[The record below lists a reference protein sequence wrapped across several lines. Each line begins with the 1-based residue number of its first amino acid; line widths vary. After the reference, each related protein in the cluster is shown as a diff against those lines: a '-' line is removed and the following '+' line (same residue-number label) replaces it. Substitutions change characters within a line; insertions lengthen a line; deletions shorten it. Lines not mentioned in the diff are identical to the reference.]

1 MVLTKQQDESSRS
14 VRADAHLP
22 TEHGNFRVRAF
33 PELSEED
40 HCVIYTGQPGLVDAP
55 LVRIHSECL
64 TGDAFSSL
72 KCDCGPQLKR
82 SLEEIQKNGTGM
94 VIYLRQEGR
103 GIGLSAKIQAYALQD
118 RGYDTLDAN
127 LLLGHPADARD
138 YTIAAQMLK
147 KMNVSRVRLMTNNP
161 LKYQALEENGIEVI
175 QRIEHIDG
183 VGPFNREYLS
193 TKAARMGH
201 LIDLK

>member
-1 MVLTKQQDESSRS
+1 MVLIDQHTETKR
-14 VRADAHLP
+14 VPRADAHLP

-33 PELSEED
+33 PELSDED
-40 HCVIYTGQPGLVDAP
+40 HCVVYTGQPWLVDAP

-64 TGDAFSSL
+64 TGDALSSL

-82 SLEEIQKNGTGM
+82 ALDEIQENGTGM

-103 GIGLSAKIQAYALQD
+103 GIGLAAKIQAYALQD

-138 YTIAAQMLK
+138 YSIAAKMLQE
-147 KMNVSRVRLMTNNP
+147 MGVSKVRLMTNNP
-161 LKYQALEENGIEVI
+161 LKSQGLVENGIEVV

-183 VGPFNREYLS
+183 VGPYNREYLS

-201 LIDLK
+201 LIEF

>member
-1 MVLTKQQDESSRS
+1 MVLTGQHTETKR
-14 VRADAHLP
+14 VPRADAHLP

-33 PELSEED
+33 PELTDED
-40 HCVIYTGQPGLVDAP
+40 HCVIYTGQPWLVDAP

-64 TGDAFSSL
+64 TGDALSSL

-82 SLEEIQKNGTGM
+82 ALDEIQENGTGM

-103 GIGLSAKIQAYALQD
+103 GIGLTAKIQAYALQD

-138 YTIAAQMLK
+138 YSVAAKMLQE
-147 KMNVSRVRLMTNNP
+147 MGVSKVRLMTNNP
-161 LKYQALEENGIEVI
+161 LKSQGLVENGIEVV

-183 VGPFNREYLS
+183 VGPYNREYLS

-201 LIDLK
+201 LIEF

>member
-1 MVLTKQQDESSRS
+1 MALSKQQQEREGA

-33 PELSEED
+33 PELTSED
-40 HCVIYTGQPGLVDAP
+40 HCVIYTGQPWMDEAP

-82 SLEEIQKNGTGM
+82 ALNGIQENGVGM
-94 VIYLRQEGR
+94 VVYLRQEGR
-103 GIGLSAKIQAYALQD
+103 GIGLAAKIEAYALQD

-127 LLLGHPADARD
+127 LLLGHPGDARD
-138 YTIAAQMLK
+138 YTIAAEMLQA
-147 KMNVSRVRLMTNNP
+147 MGVSRVRLLTNNP
-161 LKYQALEENGIEVI
+161 LKYRALEENGIEVVE
-175 QRIEHIDG
+175 RIEHIDG
-183 VGPFNREYLS
+183 VGPHNREYLS

-201 LIDLK
+201 LIEF

>member
-1 MVLTKQQDESSRS
+1 MVLTDQHTRTKR
-14 VRADAHLP
+14 VPRADAHLP

-33 PELSEED
+33 PELSDED
-40 HCVIYTGQPGLVDAP
+40 HCVVYTGQPWLVDAP

-64 TGDAFSSL
+64 TGDALSSL

-82 SLEEIQKNGTGM
+82 ALDEIQENGTGM

-103 GIGLSAKIQAYALQD
+103 GIGLAAKIQAYALQD

-138 YTIAAQMLK
+138 YSVAAKMLQE
-147 KMNVSRVRLMTNNP
+147 MGVSKVRLMTNNP
-161 LKYQALEENGIEVI
+161 LKSQGLVENGIEVV

-183 VGPFNREYLS
+183 VGPYNREYLS

-201 LIDLK
+201 LIEF